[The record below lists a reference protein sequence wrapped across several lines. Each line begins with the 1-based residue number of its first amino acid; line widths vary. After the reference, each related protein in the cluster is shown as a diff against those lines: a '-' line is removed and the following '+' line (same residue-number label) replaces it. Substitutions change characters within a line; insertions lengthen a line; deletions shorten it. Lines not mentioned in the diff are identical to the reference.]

1 MMSAEVMAPPLSQQ
15 QTESDLKINHCDT
28 KVTEDTSEIIN
39 NGLDDVNN
47 ELSEE
52 DIRAQEGSLS
62 SLSLQEQVNTSKIEV
77 KKQNQLTEV
86 GTFYYISTIFTRNNF
101 NFLMV
106 YKSNKIYVFIEFLIM
121 IDLTY

>member
-1 MMSAEVMAPPLSQQ
+1 MAPPLSQQ
-15 QTESDLKINHCDT
+15 QTESDLKINNHCDT

-39 NGLDDVNN
+39 NGLVDVNN

-62 SLSLQEQVNTSKIEV
+62 SLSLQEQVNTSKIEN
-77 KKQNQLTEV
+77 KKPNQLTEV